1 MTTQALREK
10 RARSWD
16 RWVTISIVIAL
27 LLPIPFARFES
38 WPQGGTILVRPVL
51 PWSRF
56 RFCYVSF
63 PENDAVEE
71 AYRFTWKGQI
81 LPADHYPKP
90 LLLVSSAA
98 DAPLLK
104 WQNNPELTL
113 SDVFQQGYFVQVSTY
128 WRPILLWPFAM
139 LVSKPA

>member
-1 MTTQALREK
+1 MTTEALGEK

-16 RWVTISIVIAL
+16 RWVTIIIVIAL

-56 RFCYVSF
+56 LFCYVGF

-81 LPADHYPKP
+81 LPADHAKP
-90 LLLVSSAA
+90 LLLVSTSA
-98 DAPLLK
+98 DSPLLK

-113 SDVFQQGYFVQVSTY
+113 SEVFQRGNFVQVSTY
-128 WRPILLWPFAM
+128 WRPILLWPIVM
-139 LVSKPA
+139 LFSKSA